1 MKDATIKQGDRVR
14 RKDRRDLGT
23 VTFVHRIGSSET
35 VIVEWKSCGNYYSA
49 NADVLE
55 LVPADWKP
63 RWR

>member
-14 RKDRRDLGT
+14 RKDRTGLGT
-23 VTFVHRIGSSET
+23 VTCVYKIGAGT
-35 VIVEWKSCGNYYSA
+35 VIVEWKSCGNYYST
-49 NADVLE
+49 NATALE